1 MTTSNAKIL
10 LVLLGIGLLVA
21 SGFLVAKPK
30 YDSCKVLESEVA
42 DLQARYDDLCE
53 KEQHKDELLAET
65 EEFNRQ
71 FEEELVNYPADLNQ
85 ESFVMFL
92 KGIEES
98 LEFGHVSISLPEPST
113 FYVLGEGSAADGAVV
128 DEEDSA
134 DSYVVETA
142 AYGIAYRGTYDDLK
156 KYLDYVANYKYRINL
171 STLDIEYDQEAD
183 EPINECQGTVTL
195 NAYSISGPDRTPDQ
209 PTVDV
214 KEGKDVIFED
224 ITGGN
229 RASTSFDNDEGA
241 SIVAN
246 HTLVVNLVNANS
258 DTSSGIIV
266 ASNES
271 DEATYVTSSNNSVE
285 NLDISIEERE
295 GKNYVKY
302 SLGSKSYET
311 EVSSSNV
318 TIYVKSSA
326 RVDADDK
333 NGVNVSVNN
342 TTGLS
347 VYIKVADDDTTNPR
361 FTLGSKTG
369 TVKVY

>member
-1 MTTSNAKIL
+1 MTSSNAKIL

-21 SGFLVAKPK
+21 SGMLVAKPK

-53 KEQHKDELLAET
+53 KEKHKDELLAET

-71 FEEELVNYPADLNQ
+71 FDEELVNYPADLNQ

-98 LEFGHVSISLPEPST
+98 LEFGHVSVSLPKPST
-113 FYVLGEGSAADGAVV
+113 FYVLGEGSTADGATV
-128 DEEDSA
+128 DDVDS
-134 DSYVVETA
+134 DSYVVETT
-142 AYGIAYRGTYDDLK
+142 AYGISYRGTYEDLK

-171 STLDIEYDQEAD
+171 STLDIQYDQEAEQPID
-183 EPINECQGTVTL
+183 ECTGTVTL

-209 PTVDV
+209 PSVDV

-241 SIVAN
+241 SIVSN
-246 HTLVVNLVNANS
+246 HNLVVNLVNANS

-285 NLDISIEERE
+285 NLNISIEERD
-295 GKNYVKY
+295 GKNYIKY
-302 SLGSKSYET
+302 ALGSKSYES

-326 RVDADDK
+326 RVDSDDK
-333 NGVNVSVNN
+333 NGVNVSIDNS
-342 TTGLS
+342 TGLS
-347 VYIKVADDDTTNPR
+347 VYIKVADDDTSNPR

>member
-1 MTTSNAKIL
+1 
-10 LVLLGIGLLVA
+10 
-21 SGFLVAKPK
+21 
-30 YDSCKVLESEVA
+30 
-42 DLQARYDDLCE
+42 
-53 KEQHKDELLAET
+53 
-65 EEFNRQ
+65 
-71 FEEELVNYPADLNQ
+71 
-85 ESFVMFL
+85 MFL

-342 TTGLS
+342 STGLS